1 MLLQQRGGGHD
12 HPGGAISALIG
23 AFFEKGL
30 LNGREG
36 AMLLQAFNGDN
47 LFAGG
52 G

>member
-1 MLLQQRGGGHD
+1 MLLQQRCGGHD

-36 AMLLQAFNGDN
+36 SVPLEALNGDN
-47 LFAGG
+47 LCAGG